1 MTRRSLAL
9 IKALV
14 IFACLLPFAWIAA
27 RAFGF
32 GDLGANPVQMVLHTF
47 GKTGLNL
54 LILTLAI
61 TPIRKQTGLNWLVA
75 LRRTLGLAAFA
86 YILLHA
92 TTYAV
97 LDQGLAWRSL
107 LVDVAMRP
115 FITVGFLALVLMVP
129 LAITSTNGM
138 QRQASAALGP
148 APSTGL
154 SHRHPRGPAFFLAGQ
169 NRRGRTIA
177 LRCGSGPVAGIPCGG
192 LAAPATTAPARAP
205 TPGVSRL
212 RKRILF

>member
-14 IFACLLPFAWIAA
+14 MFACLIPFAWVAA

-61 TPIRKQTGLNWLVA
+61 TPIRKQTGLSWLVA

-92 TTYAV
+92 ITYAV

-115 FITVGFLALVLMVP
+115 YITVGFLGLVLLVP
-129 LAITSTNGM
+129 LAVTSTNAM
-138 QRQASAALGP
+138 QR
-148 APSTGL
+148 
-154 SHRHPRGPAFFLAGQ
+154 
-169 NRRGRTIA
+169 
-177 LRCGSGPVAGIPCGG
+177 
-192 LAAPATTAPARAP
+192 
-205 TPGVSRL
+205 RL
-212 RKRILF
+212 RRRWVQLHRLVYLVGILGAVHFLWLVKIDVSEPLLYMGVLALLLGYRVVDWRRRNQKKKLRAVRRPI